1 MEKKTYL
8 VTGASGFIGR
18 SLVERLRRDGH
29 IVRCAVRRATHGAD
43 DIECP
48 LGASVD
54 TWLSAIDGVD
64 GVFHL
69 AWSTVPRTANS
80 APLDDVATNVLGT
93 VALLEAMRRC
103 PGVPFVFASSGGTVY
118 GVPEARRV
126 SESHPLRP
134 LGVYGASKASVE
146 GYAMLYRRQFGVDAR
161 ILRVSN
167 PFGPGQKVEGQL
179 GAASIFAWR
188 ALAGLDIQIWGDG
201 SVVRDY
207 LYIED
212 AVDAFVATM
221 GATADVLGQGDP
233 IFNIGSGEGTS
244 LKQIVETIG
253 DILGTRVCVKYEGA
267 RSFDVP
273 VSILDISRAK
283 NVLGWIPKT
292 SFRDGMTETIAR
304 FSKSMAYQPCSD

>member
-1 MEKKTYL
+1 METKTYL

-18 SLVERLRRDGH
+18 SLVERLQRNGHVVRR
-29 IVRCAVRRATHGAD
+29 AVRRVAD
-43 DIECP
+43 SANDVECP

-54 TWLSAIDGVD
+54 TWLNAIDGVD

-80 APLDDVATNVLGT
+80 APLDDVATNVMGT
-93 VALLEAMRRC
+93 VALLEAMRRH
-103 PGVPFVFASSGGTVY
+103 PGIPFIFASSGGTVY
-118 GVPEARRV
+118 GVPEAHRV

-146 GYAMLYRRQFGVDAR
+146 GYAMLYRRQFGVDTR

-167 PFGPGQKVEGQL
+167 PFGPGQNVEGQL

-201 SVVRDY
+201 AVVRDY
-207 LYIED
+207 LYIDD
-212 AVDAFVATM
+212 AVDAFVATVD
-221 GATADVLGQGDP
+221 ATSAAFGHVDP
-233 IFNIGSGEGTS
+233 VFNIGSGEGTS

-253 DILGTRVCVKYEGA
+253 GILGAPVCVKYEAA

-273 VSILDISRAK
+273 VSILDVSRAK
-283 NVLGWIPKT
+283 EVLGWAPKT
-292 SFRDGMTETIAR
+292 SFRDGMSETIAR
-304 FSKSMAYQPCSD
+304 FSKNMAFQPCSD

>member
-18 SLVERLRRDGH
+18 SLVERLRANGH
-29 IVRCAVRRATHGAD
+29 VVRCAMKRVVDRAND
-43 DIECP
+43 VECP
-48 LGASVD
+48 LGASID
-54 TWLSAIDGVD
+54 TWLNAIDGVD

-80 APLDDVATNVLGT
+80 APLDDVATNVMGT
-93 VALLEAMRRC
+93 VALLEAMRRH
-103 PGVPFVFASSGGTVY
+103 PGVPLVFASSGGTVY
-118 GVPEARRV
+118 GVPEADRV

-134 LGVYGASKASVE
+134 LGVYGASKVAVE
-146 GYAMLYRRQFGVDAR
+146 GYAMLYRRQFNVDAR

-167 PFGPGQKVEGQL
+167 PFGPGQNVEGQL

-207 LYIED
+207 LYIDD

-221 GATADVLGQGDP
+221 DAPSAAFGRMDP
-233 IFNIGSGEGTS
+233 VFNIGSGEGTS
-244 LKQIVETIG
+244 LRQIVETIG
-253 DILGTRVCVKYEGA
+253 GILGTPVCVKYEAA

-273 VSILDISRAK
+273 VSILDVSRAK
-283 NVLGWIPKT
+283 QVLGWVPKT
-292 SFRDGMTETIAR
+292 TFRDGMKETIAR
-304 FSKSMAYQPCSD
+304 FSKNTAVQR